1 MATLVGDLIP
11 KINRMTWLGAA
22 LIVLGLLA
30 IVAPLVAGKA
40 TVIVVGLLLLLAGLA
55 QLFDGVLRAEQPAG
69 DRVLTLVLGAIT
81 TVAAVFMLIRPLLGL
96 RILTFLLVAYLVGDG
111 LWKLIVFFRNR
122 QAAGAWWLL
131 ASGAVSLLVGL
142 LIWRQWPFAGT
153 SALGIL
159 LGANLVATGIAL
171 LALAGS
177 LRETLRHAIFTL
189 QTKRS

>member
-30 IVAPLVAGKA
+30 IVSPLVAGKA

-55 QLFDGVLRAEQPAG
+55 QLFDGLLRAEQPAG

-81 TVAAVFMLIRPLLGL
+81 TVAAVLMLIRPLLGL

-111 LWKLIVFFRNR
+111 LWKLIVVFRNR

>member
-81 TVAAVFMLIRPLLGL
+81 TVAAVFMLIRPLLGF

-111 LWKLIVFFRNR
+111 LWKLIVVFRNR